1 MASWKKIIV
10 SGSDAALNSLSV
22 SNNVVA
28 TSFTGSLS
36 GNATSATTV
45 NIVGTGNTDA
55 LYNLVFVTGSSG
67 NESIRVDPGE
77 LFWNPGTNKLTLG
90 NGEFGPS
97 GKLTLLGSNIGG
109 GTTNSFNIAVPALTQ
124 ETNQT
129 INLTLPSESG
139 TLATLSDVGATANL
153 TVSGSSTSSTVNLAT
168 QALTITGARPAVTTA
183 VTGNAVVAVNV
194 RDASAT
200 QDGLI
205 STGSQ
210 TFVGTKTFSGQNTSI
225 VLGDGPALP
234 SGSIQFKGT
243 TIGGTL
249 ATITLRVPT
258 DAASATIDLP
268 KASGT
273 MALSEDT
280 VNLTGDQT
288 IAGNKTFS
296 NNVVVGGNLTVQG
309 DVTTLNTTNLLV
321 EDRYILLNSGSIG
334 NVDKGGLII
343 DSGNGTGKAFILGEA
358 SGRWGFTGS
367 LAQNATTATPDAFAA
382 AVVTS
387 DIVEYQKV
395 GNIRI
400 SGEDIFI
407 YS

>member
-10 SGSDAALNSLSV
+10 SGSDAVLNTVTASSCFVGNLCGT
-22 SNNVVA
+22 A
-28 TSFTGSLS
+28 T
-36 GNATSATTV
+36 AATTV
-45 NIVGTGNTDA
+45 STTDTTATDTDFNVTFTDGGGSGKILRVDTSKLAFNPSTNLLKIATGVTGCGGIQIGGFDGGANAITATLQYSPNGSGTGNVVVC
-55 LYNLVFVTGSSG
+55 LP
-67 NESIRVDPGE
+67 ES
-77 LFWNPGTNKLTLG
+77 
-90 NGEFGPS
+90 
-97 GKLTLLGSNIGG
+97 
-109 GTTNSFNIAVPALTQ
+109 
-124 ETNQT
+124 
-129 INLTLPSESG
+129 SG
-139 TLATLSDVGATANL
+139 TLATLSDISANANL
-153 TVSGSSTSSTVNLAT
+153 TVSGSSTNSTVNLAT
-168 QALTITGARPAVTTA
+168 QALRIIGARPAVTTA

-200 QDGLI
+200 EDGLI
-205 STGSQ
+205 TTGSQ

-321 EDRYILLNSGSIG
+321 EDRYILLNSGSAG
-334 NVDKGGLII
+334 GVDKGGLII
-343 DSGNGTGKAFILGEA
+343 DSGNGTGKAFILGET